1 MVWVA
6 IGYFLKWR
14 IQSSAE
20 DGIWRYL
27 AVSILQFRVMTM
39 QTFVQDSNPNSTGSW
54 TKVRHQRLALGAT
67 AATKVGIH
75 CQGVVTWD
83 GSVNSCCGPSSLH
96 LPFWCNQV
104 ATGALL
110 GCGALASNMAHGR
123 KEKWEIHRKKGENYG
138 MIILDSPNSYHPIM
152 LQ

>member
-1 MVWVA
+1 
-6 IGYFLKWR
+6 
-14 IQSSAE
+14 
-20 DGIWRYL
+20 
-27 AVSILQFRVMTM
+27 
-39 QTFVQDSNPNSTGSW
+39 
-54 TKVRHQRLALGAT
+54 
-67 AATKVGIH
+67 
-75 CQGVVTWD
+75 
-83 GSVNSCCGPSSLH
+83 
-96 LPFWCNQV
+96 V